1 MSFRMLEFSP
11 KSLTA
16 MSWLNSALAHHAIS
30 SYLLFCCEI
39 ILPLCEN
46 VENLISA
53 HHQGPKFL
61 KVSWAVYRINTV
73 IKMIWRSANQ
83 ASVLFQMKA
92 CSQLSKVVVRPSRTY
107 LVSEHS
113 VQTIR
118 PWMTDCENKNIVT
131 LKI

>member
-1 MSFRMLEFSP
+1 MLEFSP

-16 MSWLNSALAHHAIS
+16 MSCLNSALAHHAIS

-61 KVSWAVYRINTV
+61 KVSRAVYRINTV
-73 IKMIWRSANQ
+73 IKMIWMEICQPGKRAFPNESMFPVRQ
-83 ASVLFQMKA
+83 SRCKA
-92 CSQLSKVVVRPSRTY
+92 LTY
-107 LVSEHS
+107 VPCIGALGSDNS
-113 VQTIR
+113 
-118 PWMTDCENKNIVT
+118 T
-131 LKI
+131 LDDRL

>member
-1 MSFRMLEFSP
+1 MLEFSP

-16 MSWLNSALAHHAIS
+16 MSCLNSALAHHAIS

-46 VENLISA
+46 VENLIST
-53 HHQGPKFL
+53 HHHGPKLL
-61 KVSWAVYRINTV
+61 KVSRAVYRINTV
-73 IKMIWRSANQ
+73 IKMIWREICQ
-83 ASVLFQMKA
+83 PASVLFQMKA